1 MLLDLFITHWTED
14 WETGEKG
21 LRMLSLQRLVN
32 WNDVRVTIV
41 HDGSAKFPEVCFAGY
56 PFQVHQVCLEHGG
69 IAKARNWCIKHS
81 DAEWIRWCD
90 FDDMFAN
97 VHALRDMMH
106 VLNNNEYDLIWHE
119 LLAEVDGI
127 VHIKRDR
134 DPVFIHNKVFR
145 RQFLLDHRIYFPEHL
160 TWCEDSAM
168 LAMVEMEIDH
178 QRIGKI
184 KATAPLYVYIAR
196 QGSLCNRPEI
206 RFANMESF
214 FRRHCYVAE
223 EFKKRKR
230 YDEYCTMCVR
240 TMADSY
246 YTLVK
251 APGIT
256 EDKSDLERRVWAWY
270 EENREAI
277 MDCKRP
283 QFNLVMKAVNRER
296 FDGGVITAEE
306 FIEWIKKHERGVD

>member
-21 LRMLSLQRLVN
+21 LRMLSLQRLVD
-32 WNDVRVTIV
+32 WKDVRVTIV
-41 HDGSAKFPEVCFAGY
+41 HDGSAKFPEVCFAGF
-56 PFQVHQVCLEHGG
+56 PFKVHQVCLEHGG
-69 IAKARNWCIKHS
+69 IAKARNWCIQHS

-145 RQFLLDHRIYFPEHL
+145 RQFLLDHQIYFPEHL

-168 LAMVEMEIDH
+168 LALVEMEIDH
-178 QRIGKI
+178 ERIGKI

-196 QGSLCNRPEI
+196 EGSLCNRPEI
-206 RFANMESF
+206 KFKNLMSF
-214 FRRHCYVAE
+214 FDRHCFVAE
-223 EFKKRKR
+223 EFLKRGLIDQYR
-230 YDEYCTMCVR
+230 TMCVR
-240 TMADSY
+240 VMADSY
-246 YTLVK
+246 YTLK
-251 APGIT
+251 RAPGIA
-256 EDKSDLERRVWAWY
+256 EDKSEHEKRVWRWF
-270 EENREAI
+270 EDHR
-277 MDCKRP
+277 DDFFLCRP
-283 QFNLVMKAVNRER
+283 EMVDLVMKAVNRER
-296 FDGGVITAEE
+296 NDGGPITAEDMMD
-306 FIEWIKKHERGVD
+306 WINKHERGE